1 MKAIYLKFLLFLTP
15 FLLVLIWGE
24 LKVYQSGE
32 TVPFKKVIDAQLS
45 SEDELYYYRALL
57 NNNMNAYKVEMINRQ
72 KPEIIT
78 LGQSVVLNFRDFM
91 FHPMEDKFY
100 NGGHLVNNI
109 WDIQHVVELWKSNK
123 LHRPK
128 MVIFGLDAGIP
139 KKNNYLDFF
148 RNFRI
153 GYSDKAYDLN
163 AHMHALQNIYKN
175 ELFKVKKI
183 PKGDPKL
190 GFGYFGQLG
199 NGYRKD
205 GSFHMLKRT
214 SEFLKDPVFTD
225 DRNAIDLFDK
235 HLPPFSGEWEID
247 PKKIPML
254 LGAFKEMKAMDM
266 EVIIHLS
273 PYSAYFFD
281 HCLTNDEFLIF
292 WEQFLDLKQQIVD
305 AGYPVFQWG
314 KSTDLGF
321 DDRFF
326 QDAFHPGE
334 TIIGLQFYDFLRKG
348 AGGSK
353 LLQKVDKNHL
363 LKIIKSPKTHSLSF
377 QIESPILQQYMD
389 TIPKHDSLFSAMKMV
404 DSFLENGLPK
414 MNYKTVIPEIR

>member
-1 MKAIYLKFLLFLTP
+1 MLFLSP
-15 FLLVLIWGE
+15 FLLLLTWGE
-24 LKVYQSGE
+24 YQVYKTGE
-32 TVPFKKVIDAQLS
+32 TVPFKTVIDAQLS
-45 SEDELYYYRALL
+45 SKHELYYYRALL

-72 KPEIIT
+72 KPDIIT

-109 WDIQHVVELWKSNK
+109 WDIEHVVNLWKEKK

-128 MVIFGLDAGIP
+128 VVIFGLDAGIP
-139 KKNNYLDFF
+139 KKNNYLDYF
-148 RNFRI
+148 RNFRV
-153 GYSDKAYDLN
+153 GYNDKAYDLN
-163 AHMHALQNIYKN
+163 SHMHALQNFFKYK
-175 ELFKVKKI
+175 LFGGNKI
-183 PKGDPKL
+183 PKGDPEI

-214 SEFLKDPVFTD
+214 SEYLKEPKFTD
-225 DRNAIDLFDK
+225 DRNALELFDK

-254 LGAFKEMKAMDM
+254 LNAFKEMEAMDM
-266 EVIIHLS
+266 EVIIHLT
-273 PYSAYFFD
+273 PYTAYFFD
-281 HCLTNDEFLIF
+281 HCLENEEFLIF
-292 WEQFLDLKQQIVD
+292 WEQFLELKQQIID
-305 AGYPVFQWG
+305 AGYPIFQWG
-314 KSTDLGF
+314 KSHDLGF

-348 AGGSK
+348 AAGSE
-353 LLQKVDKNHL
+353 LLQKIDKNHL
-363 LKIIKSPKTHSLSF
+363 LEIIKSPKTHPLSF
-377 QIESPILQQYMD
+377 QIESPLLQSYMD

-404 DSFLENGLPK
+404 DHFLENGLPK
-414 MNYKTVIPEIR
+414 MEYETVIGEVQ